1 MKKVLLTSLAA
12 AIISLTF
19 FTLFFAIALAFQ
31 GCGGKEIVEVKM
43 PVPLVCEYNL
53 TKQPIIRT
61 DTSVELLET
70 LTNLAYDGRMLRD
83 DIRSIPCL
91 NIKEVQ

>member
-1 MKKVLLTSLAA
+1 MKEVFILVVTAFVSVFAFA
-12 AIISLTF
+12 AI
-19 FTLFFAIALAFQ
+19 AALIFSFQ

-61 DTSVELLET
+61 GTNVELLET

-91 NIKEVQ
+91 DIKEVQ

>member
-1 MKKVLLTSLAA
+1 MIKVLAILAAEVISLA
-12 AIISLTF
+12 F
-19 FTLFFAIALAFQ
+19 FALFFVVALLFT
-31 GCGGKEIVEVKM
+31 GCSGKEIVEVKM

-53 TKQPIIRT
+53 TKQPIIRSST
-61 DTSVELLET
+61 NVELLET

-91 NIKEVQ
+91 DIKEVQ

>member
-1 MKKVLLTSLAA
+1 MTKVLAILAA

-19 FTLFFAIALAFQ
+19 FALFFSIVLLFT

-53 TKQPIIRT
+53 TKLPIIRT
-61 DTSVELLET
+61 GSNVELLET

-91 NIKEVQ
+91 DIKEVQ